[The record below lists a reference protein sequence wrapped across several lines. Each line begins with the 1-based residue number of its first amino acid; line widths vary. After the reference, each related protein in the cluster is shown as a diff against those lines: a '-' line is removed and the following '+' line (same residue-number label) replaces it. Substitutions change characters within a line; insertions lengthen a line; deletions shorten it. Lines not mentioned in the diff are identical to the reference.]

1 VGWGWS
7 CGELVAEVVPHG
19 GEPGPGLVD
28 VGLVGGVGAADGV
41 VEDHGVFAHR
51 VVDVTRAAG
60 QRDGVPG
67 DGVEAEE
74 HVFAV
79 EDVELEQGR
88 AGVGADLRVGVV
100 DEAEGGEFLHGVQ
113 DGVGVAG
120 GQAVGAGAVF
130 GVVGQV
136 VGAAGQDHGAAGV
149 GEQHP
154 DGQGGGLDAADADVV
169 QRFLDRAVQGLAGES
184 GEVDGDV
191 LGGEGLLDE
200 GAHPD

>member
-1 VGWGWS
+1 VAAVG
-7 CGELVAEVVPHG
+7 
-19 GEPGPGLVD
+19 
-28 VGLVGGVGAADGV
+28 GV
-41 VEDHGVFAHR
+41 VEDHRVFAHR
-51 VVDVTRAAG
+51 VVDVTWAAG

-74 HVFAV
+74 HVLAI
-79 EDVELEQGR
+79 EDVELEQRR
-88 AGVGADLRVGVV
+88 AAVGAELRVGLV
-100 DEAEGGEFLHGVQ
+100 DEAEAGQFLHGVE
-113 DGVGVAG
+113 DGVGVPG

-130 GVVGQV
+130 GVVGEV

-169 QRFLDRAVQGLAGES
+169 ERLLDRAVQGLAGEP

-191 LGGEGLLDE
+191 LSGEGLLDE
-200 GAHPD
+200 GPHPD